1 MVEATAST
9 FEQVE
14 ANSLPVPSLPAETE
28 QQIAQSQ
35 LNDIRG
41 HWAEDFIR
49 TLASQEIIAGFPD
62 GTFRPD
68 QRVTRAQ
75 FASILNNAFNQPSQ
89 RQAIRFVDV
98 PRNYWAIT
106 QIERTYRMGF
116 LEGFPGRRF
125 GPNQNILRVNALV
138 ALASGLNL
146 EPKGN
151 QNRILNYF
159 QDGSAIPNYARKATA
174 AATESN
180 IVVSYP
186 NPRQLNP
193 NRQATRAE
201 IAALVYQ
208 TLVDAGRLN
217 PVASNSRGARYIVE
231 YTVVADEGETPPPE
245 TSPRISRPDPNQV
258 RELAGRLATVEET
271 ADLRTIYLSNPAFS
285 GGSPA
290 AYGAYWGTAF
300 AGFAYQAETR
310 NNGRDDGAFSFGL
323 GLGDPDYVGLEVTVS
338 SFSTFR
344 GDLFD
349 PFGISFKLHRIL
361 PGDVG
366 IAVGIENLILG
377 DASDTVPSGYGVIGK
392 VWNLKPSKREAFSRL
407 SLSVGVGGGRFRDID
422 DLDTD
427 TVNVFG
433 NLGVQVLEPLS
444 IFADWTGQD
453 LNAGLSFVPFPS
465 VPLIITPVVQDLTG
479 NANDNPR
486 FSISVGGSIQ
496 F

>member
-9 FEQVE
+9 FAPVE
-14 ANSLPVPSLPAETE
+14 GKNHPAPSLPSETE
-28 QQIAQSQ
+28 QQLAQSQ

-75 FASILNNAFNQPSQ
+75 FASILNNAFNQPSS
-89 RQAIRFVDV
+89 RQAILFVDV
-98 PRNYWAIT
+98 PGNYWAIT

-180 IVVSYP
+180 IVVSFP

-208 TLVDAGRLN
+208 ALVDAGRLN
-217 PVASNSRGARYIVE
+217 PVASSSRAARYIAE
-231 YTVVADEGETPPPE
+231 YTVVAVDETTPPPP
-245 TSPRISRPDPNQV
+245 TPSRPDFNQV
-258 RELAGRLATVEET
+258 SQLEGRLAEVEEN

-285 GGSPA
+285 GGSPG

-310 NNGRDDGAFSFGL
+310 NNGRDDGAFSFGF

-361 PGDVG
+361 PGDIG
-366 IAVGIENLILG
+366 IAAGIENLILG
-377 DASDTVPSGYGVIGK
+377 DASDTVPSGYGVVGK
-392 VWNLKPSKREAFSRL
+392 VFKLKPSKQEAFSRL

-422 DLDTD
+422 DLDED

-433 NLGVQVLEPLS
+433 TLGVQVLEPLS
-444 IFADWTGQD
+444 VFADWTGQD
-453 LNAGLSFVPFPS
+453 LNAGLSFVPFPTI
-465 VPLIITPVVQDLTG
+465 PLVITPVVQDLTG
-479 NANDNPR
+479 NANNDPR

>member
-1 MVEATAST
+1 MVEATASILDP
-9 FEQVE
+9 VE
-14 ANSLPVPSLPAETE
+14 GKNQPVPSLPAETE
-28 QQIAQSQ
+28 QQIAQTQ
-35 LNDIRG
+35 LSDIRG

-49 TLASQEIIAGFPD
+49 TLASQKIIAGFPD

-68 QRVTRAQ
+68 QKVTRAQ
-75 FASILNNAFNQPSQ
+75 FASILNNAFNQPSS

-98 PRNYWAIT
+98 PGNYWAIT

-116 LEGFPGRRF
+116 LEGFPGQRF

-159 QDGSAIPNYARKATA
+159 QDGSAIPNYARQATA
-174 AATESN
+174 AATESK

-208 TLVDAGRLN
+208 ALVDAERLD
-217 PVASNSRGARYIVE
+217 PVASRYIAVVPVE
-231 YTVVADEGETPPPE
+231 QVIEEKFTPTP
-245 TSPRISRPDPNQV
+245 SDPDPNQV
-258 RELAGRLATVEET
+258 RKLAGRLAKIEET
-271 ADLRTIYLSNPAFS
+271 ANLRTIYLSNPAFN
-285 GGSPA
+285 GGSPG

-310 NNGRDDGAFSFGL
+310 NNGRDDGAFSFGF
-323 GLGDPDYVGLEVTVS
+323 GLGDPDFVGLEVTVS

-361 PGDVG
+361 PGDIG
-366 IAVGIENLILG
+366 IAAGIENLILG

-392 VWNLKPSKREAFSRL
+392 VFKLKPSTREAFSRL
-407 SLSVGVGGGRFRDID
+407 SVSVGVGGGRFRDID
-422 DLDTD
+422 DLDED

-433 NLGVQVLEPLS
+433 TLGVQVLEPLS

-465 VPLIITPVVQDLTG
+465 VPLVITPVVQDLTG

-486 FSISVGGSIQ
+486 FSIGVGGSIQ

>member
-1 MVEATAST
+1 S
-9 FEQVE
+9 
-14 ANSLPVPSLPAETE
+14 S
-28 QQIAQSQ
+28 
-35 LNDIRG
+35 
-41 HWAEDFIR
+41 
-49 TLASQEIIAGFPD
+49 
-62 GTFRPD
+62 
-68 QRVTRAQ
+68 
-75 FASILNNAFNQPSQ
+75 

-98 PRNYWAIT
+98 PGNYWAIT

-159 QDGSAIPNYARKATA
+159 QDGSAIPNYARNATA

-208 TLVDAGRLN
+208 ALVDAGRLN
-217 PVASNSRGARYIVE
+217 PVASSSRAARYIAE
-231 YTVVADEGETPPPE
+231 YTVVAVEGEPTPPP
-245 TSPRISRPDPNQV
+245 TPPTPSRPAPNQV
-258 RELAGRLATVEET
+258 RELARRLATVEEDT
-271 ADLRTIYLSNPAFS
+271 DLRTIYLSNPAFS
-285 GGSPA
+285 GGSPG

-310 NNGRDDGAFSFGL
+310 NSSLDDSSLDDGAFSFGF

-338 SFSTFR
+338 SFSTIR
-344 GDLFD
+344 GDFFD
-349 PFGISFKLHRIL
+349 PFGVSFKLHRLL

-366 IAVGIENLILG
+366 IAAGIENLILG
-377 DASDTVPSGYGVIGK
+377 DASDGTSSGYGVVGK
-392 VWNLKPSKREAFSRL
+392 VFKLKPSTREAFSRL
-407 SLSVGVGGGRFRDID
+407 SLSVGVGGGRFRDVN
-422 DLDTD
+422 DLDED
-427 TVNVFG
+427 TINVFG
-433 NLGVQVLEPLS
+433 TLGVQVLEPLS

-453 LNAGLSFVPFPS
+453 LNAGLSFVPFPTI
-465 VPLIITPVVQDLTG
+465 PLVITPVVQDLTG
-479 NANDNPR
+479 KANDNPR